1 MDENGVNIKEL
12 FLEFFFL
19 KKKKVV
25 FELMNDIFVVV
36 RWYSFRDIVIKI

>member
-1 MDENGVNIKEL
+1 MDKNGVNIKEL

-19 KKKKVV
+19 KKKVV